1 MEDSKEALDDEVT
14 YAINYRGRKLYFTLR
29 NPDSAEDLEFRRRS
43 GKLKAKN
50 GRLESSDEALNAPLW
65 LLEKIKMRVEVSNGT
80 PERSPFPPEEYK
92 KLPDR
97 TKLSVIAKH
106 LADLEGEEVELQNS
120 K

>member
-1 MEDSKEALDDEVT
+1 VDLKDALQEEIE
-14 YAINYRGRKLYFTLR
+14 YAINYRGLKLFFTLR
-29 NPDSAEDLEFRRRS
+29 NPNSAEDLEFRRRS

-65 LLEKIKMRVEVSNGT
+65 LLDKLKTKVEYSNGT
-80 PERSPFPPEEYK
+80 PQRLDLSPEDYEKIPV
-92 KLPDR
+92 R

-106 LADLEGEEVELQNS
+106 LADLEGEEAELQNS